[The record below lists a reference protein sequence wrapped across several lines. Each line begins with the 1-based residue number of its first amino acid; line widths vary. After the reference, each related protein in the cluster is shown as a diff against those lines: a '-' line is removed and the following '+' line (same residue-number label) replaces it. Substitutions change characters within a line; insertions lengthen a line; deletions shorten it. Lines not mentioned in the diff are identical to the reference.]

1 MYYLHNF
8 QSILGI
14 IVENYDELFNEF
26 WMHHE
31 NQMCA
36 IYFANAVKMDQCIIF
51 VNINN
56 ELNK

>member
-26 WMHHE
+26 WMHVC
-31 NQMCA
+31 NL
-36 IYFANAVKMDQCIIF
+36 FR
-51 VNINN
+51 
-56 ELNK
+56 